1 MNEFNLKIRL
11 ADRSDLELI
20 LSFIAQKVEFD
31 GYLGE
36 LEATVDK
43 LKQTL
48 FCQPPIAR
56 ILLAEVDE
64 IPVGFALFSDSYSSF
79 LAQRCIWLDDLFIQS
94 HMRGK
99 GIGTA
104 LLKHL
109 AQLAESTHCGRIEWT
124 VNESNALGIS
134 FYKKQGA
141 RIRET
146 TKLCRIDRDAI
157 ARLANH

>member
-1 MNEFNLKIRL
+1 MNQLNLKIRL
-11 ADRSDLELI
+11 ADLTDIELI
-20 LSFIAQKVEFD
+20 LAFIAQKVEFD

-36 LEATVDK
+36 LEATADK

-48 FCQPPIAR
+48 FCHPPIAR
-56 ILLAEVDE
+56 ILLAEVDN
-64 IPVGFALFSDSYSSF
+64 IPVGFVLFSDSYSSF
-79 LAQRCIWLDDLFIQS
+79 LAQHCIWLDDLFIQS

-124 VNESNALGIS
+124 VNENNLPGIS

-141 RIRET
+141 RILET
-146 TKLCRIDRDAI
+146 TKLCRLDRDAI
-157 ARLANH
+157 ARLADR